1 MNGPV
6 PLANEGSGMMIPL
19 LIACCSS
26 LSSSVGG
33 FLMKDKIAAM
43 LGGKKTNTVA
53 GTGRTVRVRRRS
65 AHQPPKGA
73 FDSSGGA
80 AAARARASQRR
91 AAQQRA
97 SAARRRAAGARRR
110 QMAARRRVAASRQ
123 RAARRRAAASRRRRA
138 AGARKRMMAARR
150 RRAARIARKMKRKMK
165 RFRFGRRGRKMR
177 RRFGRRGRKMGR
189 RGRKMARRF
198 FRRRCFSPE
207 TSVKLQNGDTR
218 PMKNLK
224 LGDVL
229 INGSIVEATLKIR
242 NQNDPY
248 YKLPGDILV
257 TGSHYIK
264 DGSTYKHVSKFSK
277 AEATTQIDDVV
288 CCLVT
293 SDHKI
298 PVGDFV
304 FWDWEDNLVPN
315 HVKQNTKVMTLRNRN
330 KTLNTL

>member
-43 LGGKKTNTVA
+43 LGGKKGVSTPM
-53 GTGRTVRVRRRS
+53 RTASR
-65 AHQPPKGA
+65 G
-73 FDSSGGA
+73 GGA
-80 AAARARASQRR
+80 AASARAARARASQRR

-165 RFRFGRRGRKMR
+165 RFRFGRRGRRMR
-177 RRFGRRGRKMGR
+177 RRGRKMGR
-189 RGRKMARRF
+189 RGRKMASRAFRRMRRRF
-198 FRRRCFSPE
+198 RCFSPE

>member
-1 MNGPV
+1 
-6 PLANEGSGMMIPL
+6 
-19 LIACCSS
+19 
-26 LSSSVGG
+26 
-33 FLMKDKIAAM
+33 
-43 LGGKKTNTVA
+43 
-53 GTGRTVRVRRRS
+53 
-65 AHQPPKGA
+65 
-73 FDSSGGA
+73 
-80 AAARARASQRR
+80 
-91 AAQQRA
+91 
-97 SAARRRAAGARRR
+97 
-110 QMAARRRVAASRQ
+110 
-123 RAARRRAAASRRRRA
+123 
-138 AGARKRMMAARR
+138 
-150 RRAARIARKMKRKMK
+150 
-165 RFRFGRRGRKMR
+165 
-177 RRFGRRGRKMGR
+177 
-189 RGRKMARRF
+189 MARRF

-248 YKLPGDILV
+248 YKLPGDMLV

-315 HVKQNTKVMTLRNRN
+315 HVQQTTKVMTLRNRN
-330 KTLNTL
+330 KTLNSL

>member
-65 AHQPPKGA
+65 ARQPPKGA

-110 QMAARRRVAASRQ
+110 QMAARRR
-123 RAARRRAAASRRRRA
+123 AAASRRRRA

-165 RFRFGRRGRKMR
+165 RFRFGRRGRRMR

-189 RGRKMARRF
+189 RGRKMASRAFRRMRRRF
-198 FRRRCFSPE
+198 RCFSPE

-315 HVKQNTKVMTLRNRN
+315 HGQQTTKVMTLRNRN
-330 KTLNTL
+330 KTLNSF